1 MKKIIFALGL
11 IGLCSAPATLACNE
25 DCLRD
30 KAEQASGT
38 EFPGY
43 LSWKYCDS
51 IRNEFMT
58 SSMKSLQTY
67 ADSRLDMNYRKSM
80 RNIKDYLGQRK
91 DWLSEC
97 DGYMQATNRGR
108 VFNDDKTTNT
118 IFTAM
123 DEVNTELDSLLSG
136 VTYAGQESDTAV
148 ASQKFQQLFTQVEN
162 HKNRLLLK
170 GQMITSR

>member
-1 MKKIIFALGL
+1 
-11 IGLCSAPATLACNE
+11 
-25 DCLRD
+25 
-30 KAEQASGT
+30 
-38 EFPGY
+38 
-43 LSWKYCDS
+43 
-51 IRNEFMT
+51 MT